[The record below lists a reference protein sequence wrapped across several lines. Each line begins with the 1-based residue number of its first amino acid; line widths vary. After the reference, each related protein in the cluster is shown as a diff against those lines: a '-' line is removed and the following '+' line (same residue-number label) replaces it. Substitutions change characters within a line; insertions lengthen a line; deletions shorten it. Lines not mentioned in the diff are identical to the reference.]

1 MVESAASIAE
11 IRDYIA
17 DCKRTAELHL
27 RQGFGSLETAVDVQL
42 LIERAA
48 TSALCHRLEDELS
61 GLRELSD
68 RASRATCAL
77 ALNEIAAALE
87 HGERPPE
94 EPWRWTDFEKVI
106 ARSRACGLDVT
117 AAEQALIRAREV
129 AAARARGYDSPE
141 HEDDV
146 RRGRSARAL
155 RTTDHASIMRYDV
168 PAPDLTQAET
178 RVPERPAV
186 APFSAP
192 PRPVDDVHGASTEGG
207 GHLTGFA
214 AHVSPANDAPAEATA
229 QPTAGPDISAA
240 ELELS
245 PDEPIVDDSGEPG
258 PSEAPNAEAERPRK
272 TAPEAPELRLPRF
285 PLPVDVS
292 AGDIKRHFSEVEA
305 AIPPRLTGAATAIA
319 LWKAIREAHDQGDL
333 PIAGNWV
340 DLVAT
345 LHHRRYLSHLPS
357 DRASRAA
364 LVILAELSPLVRRLH
379 HRRWVLGAED

>member
-1 MVESAASIAE
+1 MVESAVSIAE

-27 RQGFGSLETAVDVQL
+27 RQGFGSLDAAVDVQL

-48 TSALCHRLEDELS
+48 TSALCHRLDDELA

-68 RASRATCAL
+68 RASRATSAL
-77 ALNEIAAALE
+77 ALSEIPAEVE

-155 RTTDHASIMRYDV
+155 RTTDHASIMRY
-168 PAPDLTQAET
+168 
-178 RVPERPAV
+178 ERPAV
-186 APFSAP
+186 TSVSAP

-214 AHVSPANDAPAEATA
+214 AHVSPATA

-245 PDEPIVDDSGEPG
+245 PNEPIVDDSGEPG

-345 LHHRRYLSHLPS
+345 LHHRGYLSHLPS